1 MADGEKF
8 VFGLVAGTL
17 IGAAIGLLF
26 APKPGKET
34 RQVVGEKAED
44 WKHRAEEYFAT
55 WQEQV
60 PEDEADEAI
69 ERVEDHPDHGTQFH
83 G

>member
-1 MADGEKF
+1 MAKGERF
-8 VFGLVAGTL
+8 FFGLVAGTL

-34 RQVVGEKAED
+34 RHVVGEKAED

-55 WQEQV
+55 LQEKVQT
-60 PEDEADEAI
+60 DEAEKEIDRA
-69 ERVEDHPDHGTQFH
+69 EDPPDHGAQFH